1 MTVSVLFLITPLDNC
16 CASPRRSSQARATY
30 HRYMHPKE
38 AFISHGILN
47 PEIARMKDAASLS
60 RRGAHGNKPGS
71 SGGQRLGS
79 ASSNHSGGS
88 GGGGGGAN
96 GTSGS
101 TTAIGGDD
109 AAWTSGDGARG
120 GLTFVYPYGATMTV
134 QSPAH
139 PVLSSGPISYPL
151 NRPVAG
157 VWERPADVLPGGK
170 GGGDGAGG
178 RRGSGSSGRGAV
190 EARAP
195 RPEDHESGLSLRG
208 EFLLGGL
215 WRFRGVESEVE
226 PPGAAVRFGRN
237 CGVRVLL
244 RRGYAG
250 IAYLCCIRY

>member
-1 MTVSVLFLITPLDNC
+1 MHAQGRSFYISLSALIPDACFLNTSNPFDAHVLLFFFLACP
-16 CASPRRSSQARATY
+16 SPQARATY

-60 RRGAHGNKPGS
+60 RRGGGKPGS

-79 ASSNHSGGS
+79 ASSNHSGSRGGS
-88 GGGGGGAN
+88 AGGAGGGANGASGSITAIGGGGGG
-96 GTSGS
+96 
-101 TTAIGGDD
+101 DD
-109 AAWTSGDGARG
+109 AAALTGDGARG

-178 RRGSGSSGRGAV
+178 RRGSGSSGRGV
-190 EARAP
+190 MGARAP
-195 RPEDHESGLSLRG
+195 RPEDHESGLVVVAL
-208 EFLLGGL
+208 
-215 WRFRGVESEVE
+215 ES
-226 PPGAAVRFGRN
+226 AT
-237 CGVRVLL
+237 
-244 RRGYAG
+244 
-250 IAYLCCIRY
+250 